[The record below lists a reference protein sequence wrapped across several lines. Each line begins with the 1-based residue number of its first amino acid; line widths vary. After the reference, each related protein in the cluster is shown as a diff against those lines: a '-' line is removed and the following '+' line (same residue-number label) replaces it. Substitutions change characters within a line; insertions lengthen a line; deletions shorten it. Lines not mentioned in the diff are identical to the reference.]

1 MPRMKA
7 SASESNKHLAIKHA
21 LLDACLRAGFDA
33 KSEASG
39 RGWRADVL
47 VPTSG
52 RPVAFEVQL
61 SPQGLLRTTE
71 RQARFW
77 RSGVVGCWLFL
88 EGKKLKGLNSE
99 RPDLPLFFVG
109 EGRKGEFTV
118 SLGDRRV
125 LSLSEFA
132 VEYSYGRIRFC
143 DDAVSAPTQDLQ
155 LLFYEMPCWKC
166 GEMNH
171 PYMLGRQFKASCNA
185 VANPQESLWEDTKS
199 EYRPDVVFAAKR
211 FASQHAEKP
220 LLLPT
225 VARRFSQT
233 VGHDYLSFGC
243 RSCDSIFGDWYIHEA
258 EMEIVY
264 GGSIAE
270 ANVAVAMTDVF
281 SKPIPHWC
289 YPEGN
294 SYCLASATSPLDTH
308 EARPGDYSAAP

>member
-1 MPRMKA
+1 MKA
-7 SASESNKHLAIKHA
+7 RASESPKHLAIKQA
-21 LLDACLRAGFDA
+21 LLDACSSAGFAA
-33 KSEASG
+33 KQEAGG

-61 SPQGLLRTTE
+61 SPQSLLRTLE

-88 EGKKLKGLNSE
+88 EGKKLKGLRDE
-99 RPDLPLFFVG
+99 CPDLPLFFVG
-109 EGRKGEFTV
+109 DDSTGVFTV

-132 VEYSYGRIRFC
+132 VEYAHGRIRFC
-143 DDAVSAPTQDLQ
+143 EDAVSAPTQDLQ

-171 PYMLGRQFKASCNA
+171 PYMLGRPFKASCNA
-185 VANPQESLWEDTKS
+185 VAHPQESLWEDTKS
-199 EYRPDVVFAAKR
+199 EYRPDVVFAANR
-211 FASQHAEKP
+211 FASQHADRR

-225 VARRFSQT
+225 VARRLSHT
-233 VGHDYLSFGC
+233 VGHEYLSFGC
-243 RSCDSIFGDWYIHEA
+243 RACDSIFGDWYIHEA
-258 EMEIVY
+258 EMEVIY
-264 GGSIAE
+264 GGAIAE
-270 ANVAVAMTDVF
+270 AHVSVAMTDVF

-289 YPEGN
+289 FPEDDR
-294 SYCLASATSPLDTH
+294 YCLHSATSPLDQLGGGPDFH
-308 EARPGDYSAAP
+308 REAP